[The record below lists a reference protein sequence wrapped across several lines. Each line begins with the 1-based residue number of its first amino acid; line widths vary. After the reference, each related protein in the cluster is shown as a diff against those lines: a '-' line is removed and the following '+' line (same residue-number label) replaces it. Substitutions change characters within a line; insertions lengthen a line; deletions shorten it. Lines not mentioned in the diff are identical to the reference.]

1 MSQATDYLLSLDPSV
16 RVRAQEAFNN
26 DQSGRLPGTFIDP
39 YNFFGR
45 RKQTIADVIA
55 NNPLIGETLDSQGQ
69 FDIPWNA
76 RFFGGVNDDDIAKA
90 LALKAQ
96 RTRKASAL
104 GQEAE
109 RLGVAFDT
117 VTPDA
122 VFRDKVNKAQVY
134 EKDSGALRGQILA
147 LDGGSKA
154 LAGMGD
160 KPSIEALSG
169 ALNTLQEAAIQ
180 KERGRPGGAD
190 DQWSRQVGADNRL
203 AKAQENA
210 NTLATRQQEQLEYQ
224 FDQNQRERS
233 HNAEMARLDRKSE
246 RSDKKELFALQMQQN
261 NLDRAYMRERDER
274 EDARADRDKRTAML
288 MQMVQGLSKL
298 GYGMAI

>member
-1 MSQATDYLLSLDPSV
+1 MTYNIDLRGTETLGSLQQNANRHRDWRDNVNWVFGNDPV
-16 RVRAQEAFNN
+16 AIDWTTRE
-26 DQSGRLPGTFIDP
+26 IDP
-39 YNFFGR
+39 NGR
-45 RKQTIADVIA
+45 VVVTPFDVTIGRSQPELQLAYEKYRRSTLQNSDEYRGLRRL
-55 NNPLIGETLDSQGQ
+55 NPGQKIQIG
-69 FDIPWNA
+69 
-76 RFFGGVNDDDIAKA
+76 VDDD
-90 LALKAQ
+90 LATLG
-96 RTRKASAL
+96 TRLQKETKYKEDSSAL
-104 GQEAE
+104 
-109 RLGVAFDT
+109 R
-117 VTPDA
+117 
-122 VFRDKVNKAQVY
+122 N
-134 EKDSGALRGQILA
+134 QILA
-147 LDGGSKA
+147 IDGGSTK
-154 LAGMGD
+154 LAGLGD
-160 KPSIEALSG
+160 RPTIEALSG

-203 AKAQENA
+203 ATAQENA

-224 FDQNQRERS
+224 FDQNQRERA